1 MHRTGTDGE
10 LPVAG
15 KAYGVVLVG
24 AKSKLVNGVVLG
36 GEDTLCYNA
45 GFFKGQQGSVNR
57 RESVLLFGTIAE
69 KLVIYFSSG

>member
-1 MHRTGTDGE
+1 MHRTGTDRE
-10 LPVAG
+10 LFVAG

-24 AKSKLVNGVVLG
+24 AKSKFVNGVVLG

-57 RESVLLFGTIAE
+57 RESVLLFGTIDE